1 MKIKL
6 YSIDNFYVSPVKD
19 NYLAILKRIDNLL
32 EFFNSKVETLQGMR
46 KKILLNKY
54 YTSIDVFEIDSLEEL
69 KNWDKKDWTE
79 KDFPF

>member
-6 YSIDNFYVSPVKD
+6 YSIDDFYVSPVKD
-19 NYLAILKRIDNLL
+19 NYLTILKRIDNLL